1 MARFRLIVAAAA
13 SLGFMAGAQ
22 AQELKIGLSAE
33 PSAMD
38 PHFHNLT
45 PNHSATKHIFD
56 RLLDQDENQR
66 IQPML
71 ALSWKN
77 VDDTTWEF
85 KLRPGVK
92 FTDGGDLTAND
103 VIYSIAAPAGG
114 EFPSSMAL
122 NVRAITDMKAP
133 DPLTLV
139 IKTTDAHPVLPA
151 ELATVAIISAK
162 ANGAGEVTFDRAEC
176 KGVGTIPRPRR
187 STPAR
192 RDRLRPL
199 QTVRFTKGR
208 PRRAGAQ

>member
-1 MARFRLIVAAAA
+1 MPLVASCLDLHQPRSRIHIIAIPSAAVGISAGWRRENDSMSISKQIIIVVAAA
-13 SLGFMAGAQ
+13 SFMASAHG
-22 AQELKIGLSAE
+22 QELKIGLSAE

-71 ALSWKN
+71 ATSWKN
-77 VDDTTWEF
+77 LDDTTWEF

-103 VIYSIAAPAGG
+103 IIYSYCRAPRV
-114 EFPSSMAL
+114 ENSPSSMAL

-133 DPLTLV
+133 DPLTLI
-139 IKTTDAHPVLPA
+139 IKTADAHPVLPA
-151 ELATVAIISAK
+151 
-162 ANGAGEVTFDRAEC
+162 
-176 KGVGTIPRPRR
+176 
-187 STPAR
+187 
-192 RDRLRPL
+192 
-199 QTVRFTKGR
+199 
-208 PRRAGAQ
+208 

>member
-1 MARFRLIVAAAA
+1 MMARFRHVVAAVIA
-13 SLGFMAGAQ
+13 SLWIGGAG
-22 AQELKIGLSAE
+22 AQELKIGLAAE

-71 ALSWKN
+71 ATSWKN

-103 VIYSIAAPAGG
+103 
-114 EFPSSMAL
+114 
-122 NVRAITDMKAP
+122 
-133 DPLTLV
+133 
-139 IKTTDAHPVLPA
+139 
-151 ELATVAIISAK
+151 
-162 ANGAGEVTFDRAEC
+162 
-176 KGVGTIPRPRR
+176 
-187 STPAR
+187 
-192 RDRLRPL
+192 
-199 QTVRFTKGR
+199 
-208 PRRAGAQ
+208 

>member
-1 MARFRLIVAAAA
+1 MVGFRLIVAAVA
-13 SLGFMAGAQ
+13 SLGLVASAQ

-71 ALSWKN
+71 ATSWTN
-77 VDDTTWEF
+77 LDDTTWEF
-85 KLRPGVK
+85 KLRPGAK

-103 VIYSIAAPAGG
+103 VIYSYCRAPRV
-114 EFPSSMAL
+114 ENSPSSMAL
-122 NVRAITDMKAP
+122 NVRAIIDMKAP
-133 DPLTLV
+133 DPLPLS
-139 IKTTDAHPVLPA
+139 IKTDDAHPLLPA
-151 ELATVAIISAK
+151 EISTVAIISAK

-176 KGVGTIPRPRR
+176 QGVGTYPKTGPVN
-187 STPAR
+187 S
-192 RDRLRPL
+192 
-199 QTVRFTKGR
+199 
-208 PRRAGAQ
+208 AQS